1 MLLIPYQLALPA
13 CHLLLSYPDFVPF
26 TCDVCHKTYCLDHRQ
41 YEQHNCTRPQAR
53 TVITCPLCHQG
64 ITVLPGHNPDVV
76 FAEHEMTCSRSQA
89 SASSATSAAT
99 PAPTHVSHQ
108 CPAPG
113 CRTTLGPSNSVACD
127 RCGQRCCL
135 AHRFPDAH
143 NCPAQAARSGQA
155 TGRGLTAALARQ
167 QQARAQPRPSSA
179 STPSVASSRASG
191 TSSGR
196 AGRRNLA
203 DEVRATAERRRQA
216 SRSSAAVGPRATP
229 SGSEL
234 CPQCGARFAVVQDL
248 IQHVEA
254 AHGSG
259 PAPRS
264 TQGPPNCTV
273 C

>member
-1 MLLIPYQLALPA
+1 
-13 CHLLLSYPDFVPF
+13 
-26 TCDVCHKTYCLDHRQ
+26 
-41 YEQHNCTRPQAR
+41 
-53 TVITCPLCHQG
+53 
-64 ITVLPGHNPDVV
+64 
-76 FAEHEMTCSRSQA
+76 MTCSRSQA
-89 SASSATSAAT
+89 SAASTSVASAAT
-99 PAPTHVSHQ
+99 TALTPVGHQ

-143 NCPAQAARSGQA
+143 NCPAQAARSGGRA
-155 TGRGLTAALARQ
+155 AGRGLAAALARQ
-167 QQARAQPRPSSA
+167 QQARAQPRPSPA
-179 STPSVASSRASG
+179 STPSVASSRASASG
-191 TSSGR
+191 SGR

-216 SRSSAAVGPRATP
+216 RSSSSSRAAEPRATA
-229 SGSEL
+229 SGAEQ

-248 IQHVEA
+248 IQHVEV

-259 PAPRS
+259 PARRGAQS
-264 TQGPPNCTV
+264 PPNCTV